1 MRDFKNRFEM
11 PEGEFKNQFRLS
23 QALVITLVNILEP
36 HMNQPRRQT
45 AIPNYLKILCTLNFL
60 GHGSFQRCVGTSLWT
75 SMSQSSISR
84 AVSEITQLITRL
96 LMPEWIKF
104 PTTLGEKNIVKEGF
118 YEKYGLRGVIGAIDG
133 THVNIMAS
141 PSTDEDHPPHVYIDR
156 LRQYSIN
163 VMLVC
168 DSNCRI
174 LACDA
179 RFPGSVHDSGDN
191 VSHLIGDSGYG
202 LEPWLFTPYTVVV
215 EGTPQAQFN
224 ILLRSGRNVIERTN
238 GVLKGRFRC
247 LSKHRQLLYHPA
259 KAAIIIY
266 TGAILHNIAL
276 WANEELDERDILV
289 ELLDDN
295 DPIDHA
301 ALNLGRAPKDNYEY
315 VRANIG

>member
-1 MRDFKNRFEM
+1 MGPM
-11 PEGEFKNQFRLS
+11 L
-23 QALVITLVNILEP
+23 
-36 HMNQPRRQT
+36 
-45 AIPNYLKILCTLNFL
+45 
-60 GHGSFQRCVGTSLWT
+60 
-75 SMSQSSISR
+75 IS
-84 AVSEITQLITRL
+84 
-96 LMPEWIKF
+96 
-104 PTTLGEKNIVKEGF
+104 
-118 YEKYGLRGVIGAIDG
+118 
-133 THVNIMAS
+133 
-141 PSTDEDHPPHVYIDR
+141 STDEDHPPHVYIDR

-238 GVLKGRFRC
+238 GVLKGGFRC
-247 LSKHRQLLYHPA
+247 LSKHRQLLYHRG

-301 ALNLGRAPKDNYEY
+301 ALNLGRAARDNY